1 MDKDMLKNSSQ
12 TLTQSPG
19 SEINFEDYIK
29 NLDELVNSKVAQGFQ
44 MMISK
49 IVVLIEEQVKFR
61 VTEEVQDQLGK
72 MMLKDL
78 KTRLFQA
85 SNEKAKSQ
93 DGKSVKDD
101 LMEMNDSTNSEINQC
116 VSVLYDMEQSQSK
129 IDKIDEE
136 S

>member
-78 KTRLFQA
+78 KTRLF
-85 SNEKAKSQ
+85 
-93 DGKSVKDD
+93 
-101 LMEMNDSTNSEINQC
+101 
-116 VSVLYDMEQSQSK
+116 
-129 IDKIDEE
+129 
-136 S
+136 

>member
-12 TLTQSPG
+12 TFSQSPG

-44 MMISK
+44 MMIQK

-72 MMLKDL
+72 MMMKDL
-78 KTRLFQA
+78 RGRLLQI
-85 SNEKAKSQ
+85 SNEKARSQ
-93 DGKSVKDD
+93 DGKSVKDTT
-101 LMEMNDSTNSEINQC
+101 LEMDSSISEINQC
-116 VSVLYDMEQSQSK
+116 VSVLDMEQS
-129 IDKIDEE
+129 
-136 S
+136 